1 MTHIYTNTFF
11 DYIDEG
17 ARRSAERIVGLVADW
32 ISPHSVLDLGCGRGV
47 WLGVWRA
54 AGADEVTGVD
64 GDYVDRS
71 TLAIPERSFCAAD
84 LTKPLALDRKF
95 DIAQSLEVGEH
106 LPQGAAD
113 QLVNSLTQSADIV
126 LFSAAVT
133 GQGGEFHINEQPLS
147 YWQDKFLKR
156 GYRAYD
162 CLRPE
167 LRADRSVEPWYRFN
181 SVLYANAQ
189 GAARLPDAVLRTALS
204 DGEQLKDAGT
214 LTWQMRR
221 YIVRHL
227 PQGTVTRI
235 AQTRAMILSA
245 KARGKAA

>member
-1 MTHIYTNTFF
+1 MTHIYNDTFF

-17 ARRSAERIVGLVADW
+17 ARRSAERIVGLVSDW
-32 ISPHSVLDLGCGRGV
+32 VAPQSVLDLGCGRGV
-47 WLGVWRA
+47 WLGVWRD
-54 AGADEVTGVD
+54 AGAADVTGVD

-71 TLAIPERSFCAAD
+71 ALAIPESSFCAAD
-84 LTKPLALDRKF
+84 LTKPLALNRKF
-95 DIAQSLEVGEH
+95 DVAQSLEVGEH
-106 LPQGAAD
+106 LPEDAAD
-113 QLVNSLTQSADIV
+113 QLIDSLTQSADIV

-147 YWQDKFLKR
+147 YWQDKFQAR

-167 LRADRSVEPWYRFN
+167 LKSDRTVEPWYRFN
-181 SVLYANAQ
+181 SVLYANAK
-189 GAARLPDAVLRTALS
+189 GAARLPDAVLKTALS
-204 DGEQLKDAGT
+204 DGTRLKDAGN
-214 LTWQMRR
+214 LTWRMRR
-221 YIVRHL
+221 RIVRHL

-245 KARGKAA
+245 KARSKAA